1 MSFSQLKKYLIFII
15 TSLVLFTLM
24 LFIESNNGKFDTAD
38 FKVFYLAA
46 KALISGDQVY
56 GIPFGMETGYYKYSP
71 FSLLILSFYTLFSF
85 KVGAIIHFYV
95 IAFSAIFSIILL
107 EQIINDYL
115 FKNQKWR
122 VLTSFLILLSVLLHF
137 VRDLHLGNTNTIL
150 ILLMILAIKLTLES
164 KEIAAGILLAIVI
177 MTKPYFIILGL
188 IFLLFKKYKLI
199 ASIAATG
206 TILTLSTGIF
216 IGFQDSYL
224 MHIEW
229 FKAMLMHSDYLT
241 SSYTLFYFADYYL
254 GIKIP
259 ISYSFPFLI
268 IIASIISILFY
279 LKSQKETTIEKNKT
293 LIISY
298 FILIGIIPNILI
310 TDVEHFLFSLPL
322 ISIVILY
329 LKDQKNHIYN
339 IIFFLIIFMYGGNS
353 SDLVGN
359 ELSNDIKYWGF
370 VGIGNLLIIGAAI
383 SVYLN
388 KNKWNKN

>member
-1 MSFSQLKKYLIFII
+1 
-15 TSLVLFTLM
+15 
-24 LFIESNNGKFDTAD
+24 
-38 FKVFYLAA
+38 
-46 KALISGDQVY
+46 
-56 GIPFGMETGYYKYSP
+56 
-71 FSLLILSFYTLFSF
+71 
-85 KVGAIIHFYV
+85 
-95 IAFSAIFSIILL
+95 
-107 EQIINDYL
+107 
-115 FKNQKWR
+115 
-122 VLTSFLILLSVLLHF
+122 
-137 VRDLHLGNTNTIL
+137 
-150 ILLMILAIKLTLES
+150 MILAIKLTLES

-206 TILTLSTGIF
+206 TVLTLSTGLF

-229 FKAMLMHSDYLT
+229 FKAMLMHSNYLT

-254 GIKIP
+254 GINIP
-259 ISYSFPFLI
+259 ISYSFPFFILI
-268 IIASIISILFY
+268 AIVISLFFYKKSIHEL
-279 LKSQKETTIEKNKT
+279 EAEKNKT
-293 LIISY
+293 MIISY

-339 IIFFLIIFMYGGNS
+339 ILFAVVIFMYGGNS

-359 ELSNDIKYWGF
+359 ELSSDIKYWGF

-383 SVYLN
+383 VVYFRVNNN
-388 KNKWNKN
+388 KHNISE